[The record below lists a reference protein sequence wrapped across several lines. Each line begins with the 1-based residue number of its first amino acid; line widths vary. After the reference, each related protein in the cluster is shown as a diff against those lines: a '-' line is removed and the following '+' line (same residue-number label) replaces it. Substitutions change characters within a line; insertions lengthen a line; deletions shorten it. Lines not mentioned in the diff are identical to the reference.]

1 MACFRLFHNN
11 ISSCVENNR
20 WASEF
25 FPLSRGV
32 RQGCPLSSYLFLLW
46 EVLLG
51 SAVRNNNEI
60 RGFKFLDTK
69 TKISQYADDTT
80 LIIDVSE
87 SSFSISLSLLDTFV
101 LIYGLKVNCEKNE
114 AFWILLH
121 KNWETT
127 ISSSK
132 PIIWGKRY
140 GFQHLMTRIFKQEVY
155 GKNKQTSKHP

>member
-1 MACFRLFHNN
+1 MVMMPLILHGHENIAYKSSSIKRQQRHEKNCF
-11 ISSCVENNR
+11 I
-20 WASEF
+20 
-25 FPLSRGV
+25 
-32 RQGCPLSSYLFLLW
+32 
-46 EVLLG
+46 
-51 SAVRNNNEI
+51 
-60 RGFKFLDTK
+60 
-69 TKISQYADDTT
+69 YADDTT

-101 LIYGLKVNCEKNE
+101 LIYGLKVNCEKTE
-114 AFWILLH
+114 AFWILLY